1 MKRLLIGSI
10 MILAVATTAFAG
22 THHRSNDSRDDYRK
36 SSRTHHSMRGN
47 HCGRGSN
54 ESKRVRIAIEEKN
67 LEIKKELLNE
77 NPDWSKIEKL
87 NNDIALEHSRC
98 KTDMM
103 KDRFER
109 ERDNR
114 R

>member
-10 MILAVATTAFAG
+10 MILAVATTVFAE
-22 THHRSNDSRDDYRK
+22 THYRSNESRDNYRK
-36 SSRTHHSMRGN
+36 YSRTHHSMRGD
-47 HCGRGSN
+47 HCGR
-54 ESKRVRIAIEEKN
+54 ESYESRKTRIAIDEKN
-67 LEIKKELLNE
+67 IEIRKELLNE

-87 NNDIALEHSRC
+87 NNDIALEHSKC

-109 ERDNR
+109 DNR